1 MDNAAWSDLWLKR
14 RRRDGVREN
23 WFASCAVE
31 GFGREDRIEKCDKLV
46 ISDPGI

>member
-31 GFGREDRIEKCDKLV
+31 GFGRDDRIVGNALRELEE
-46 ISDPGI
+46 G